1 MNWDSIKSILKLSIP
16 LIISQLG
23 LFFVQQS
30 DTVMV
35 GQIGSRNLAAISFG
49 GNVYFFIYIFGIG
62 IVSVGVIHDGV
73 STTIHREILQ
83 SATLWVVSVEGLS
96 SVAILQVCALLKLV
110 IAYLAHIIVA
120 V

>member
-1 MNWDSIKSILKLSIP
+1 MLFRSIAYR
-16 LIISQLG
+16 IIS
-23 LFFVQQS
+23 VS
-30 DTVMV
+30 
-35 GQIGSRNLAAISFG
+35 
-49 GNVYFFIYIFGIG
+49 
-62 IVSVGVIHDGV
+62 IVHDGIA
-73 STTIHREILQ
+73 TTVHGEVLQ